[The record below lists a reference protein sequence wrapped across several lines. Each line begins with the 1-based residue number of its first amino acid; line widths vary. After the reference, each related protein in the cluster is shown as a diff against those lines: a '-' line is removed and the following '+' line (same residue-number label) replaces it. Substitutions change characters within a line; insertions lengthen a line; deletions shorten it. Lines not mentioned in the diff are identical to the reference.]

1 MRYNLLMNFP
11 LKDKH
16 GKSYTWGQAISLKL
30 IPRIASYFLDFGL
43 LMLHTTTYIP
53 FHSIR
58 NLIWKIAGIKLGKKS
73 TLHTGIRVFDPRNI
87 RIGTGTIIGYASFI
101 DGRDQVEIGNH
112 TDIASEV
119 MIYSSE
125 HDIHSIDFHAT
136 LAPVKIGDYVFI
148 GPRAIILAGVTI
160 GDGAVVGA
168 GAVVTKDVEP
178 YTIVGGVPAKVIG
191 ERQLKNPHYKLGR
204 FKLFQ

>member
-1 MRYNLLMNFP
+1 MNFP

-16 GKSYTWGQAISLKL
+16 GKNLTWNQGFSKIFK
-30 IPRIASYFLDFGL
+30 RFESYFLDFGL
-43 LMLHTTTYIP
+43 LILHGTTYIP
-53 FHSIR
+53 FHSVR
-58 NLIWKIAGIKLGKKS
+58 NLFWKIAGVKMGKKS
-73 TLHTGIRVFDPRNI
+73 TLHTGVRVFDPRNI
-87 RIGTGTIIGYASFI
+87 RVGEGTIIGYATFI
-101 DGRDQVEIGNH
+101 DGRDKVTIGNH

-125 HDIHSIDFHAT
+125 HDITAEDFHAT

-148 GPRAIILAGVTI
+148 GPRSIILAGVTI
-160 GDGAVVGA
+160 GDGAIVGA
-168 GAVVTKDVEP
+168 GAVVTKDIEP

-191 ERQLKNPHYKLGR
+191 ERNLKNPHYKLGR